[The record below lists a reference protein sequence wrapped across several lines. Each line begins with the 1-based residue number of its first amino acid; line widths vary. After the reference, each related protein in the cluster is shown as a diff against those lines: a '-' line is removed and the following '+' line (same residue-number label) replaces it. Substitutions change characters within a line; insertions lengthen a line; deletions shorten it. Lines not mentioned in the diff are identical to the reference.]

1 MDLLGECR
9 LRVSYASLEQW
20 PWPQVGRT
28 ASCKNPRSS
37 CPGFVSLCCALQAL
51 VYSMS
56 MLRPAVGIRTVALA
70 SVSTVLFFL
79 QPPQSQAP
87 RGAVIFVHGY
97 MGSAQNVLRNKE
109 LVAVASKHG
118 AAFVA
123 AQAVGVEWN
132 VPGVPSVDANPGVD
146 ELEYF
151 DRIAANLKQRF
162 GIHRQDIFV
171 SGFSSGAM
179 MVWYLAC
186 QKGDSFAGFV
196 AFSGTFWKPLPK
208 NCPTRSINLIHYH
221 GKRDTI
227 VPIHGRQIKDGYQGD
242 VYEAMD
248 LIARAGHFG
257 PAKSQ
262 NHSGLDCRQ
271 RENASGNILE
281 LCLFAGGHEIRPS
294 YLERAWR
301 KLMPKRQ

>member
-1 MDLLGECR
+1 MAPSWKNGIVQKSSLILSRLCIFMLCAAGPSLLNVDASACGRDTDCR
-9 LRVSYASLEQW
+9 LGQRVYRVVLPA
-20 PWPQVGRT
+20 T
-28 ASCKNPRSS
+28 A
-37 CPGFVSLCCALQAL
+37 
-51 VYSMS
+51 
-56 MLRPAVGIRTVALA
+56 T
-70 SVSTVLFFL
+70 
-79 QPPQSQAP
+79 SQAP